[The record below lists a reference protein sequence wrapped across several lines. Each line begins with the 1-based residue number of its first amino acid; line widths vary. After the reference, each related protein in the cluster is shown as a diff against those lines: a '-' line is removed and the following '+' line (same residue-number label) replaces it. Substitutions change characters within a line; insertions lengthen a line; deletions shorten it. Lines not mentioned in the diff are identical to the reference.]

1 MALSTLQI
9 IALRAP
15 QWVNDP
21 RMANMIIYAKE
32 GLSQANIGTR
42 YDEAIALKV
51 LHIYAVEARN
61 GGNPGATVTT
71 SGTANAG
78 AVTSEAEGDLSR
90 SYATFSGGANSSR
103 ASVDDYM
110 STQYGQELMKLLR
123 SSVITAMT
131 RRM

>member
-21 RMANMIIYAKE
+21 RTTNMIIYAKE

-61 GGNPGATVTT
+61 GGNPGAAVTT

-78 AVTSEAEGDLSR
+78 AVSSETEGDLSR
-90 SYATFSGGANSSR
+90 SYTNFSGGANSSR

-131 RRM
+131 RRS